1 MTDAIA
7 VAATNDTLATDWRA
21 QPHAVVERDGVQD
34 TLLGTAHVSKESV
47 AAVRAAIASDEFDAV
62 AVELDA
68 QRLQALNDPDALAK
82 LDLVKVIREGK
93 TALFAA
99 NLGLAAYQ
107 RRLAEQLGIE
117 PGAELKA
124 ATREARERGLP
135 MHLIDRDVGTT
146 FKRISAKLGFF
157 GRMKLIGG
165 LLAGLLASDEVG
177 EDEIEKLKQGDML
190 ESSFGEFAKASPAL
204 YATLIDERDQYMAAS
219 LRAAGIHDA
228 VERLVGKP
236 HDDNDMHAARVAHNR
251 PVQVLAVVGAGH
263 LQGLA
268 RYLRDEQR
276 DPQAL
281 RMELDHVARK
291 RRIPWFT
298 IAITTLVLGGI
309 AWGFWHGGLAVGADL
324 LKQWVIFTAGLA
336 AVGCAVA
343 GGHPLSILAGAIAA
357 PLKPFRPGL
366 PSGMFSALV
375 ELRMRKPAYGDF
387 LALRDDAQSLR
398 GWYRNRVARVVLTFI
413 LTNLG
418 SGIGVWLAGARI
430 IGKLVG

>member
-1 MTDAIA
+1 MTADTAPQT
-7 VAATNDTLATDWRA
+7 AADPLAS
-21 QPHAVVERDGVQD
+21 QPHAIVERDGVRY
-34 TLLGTAHVSKESV
+34 TLLGTAHVSRDSLD
-47 AAVRAAIASDEFDAV
+47 AVRAAIAAGTYDAI

-68 QRLQALNDPDALAK
+68 QRMQALSDPDALAK

-93 TALFAA
+93 AALFAA

-124 ATREARERGLP
+124 AADEGRARGLP
-135 MHLIDRDVGTT
+135 VHLIDREVGIT
-146 FKRISAKLGFF
+146 FKRISARLGFF
-157 GRMKLIGG
+157 GRIRLVSG
-165 LLAGLLASDEVG
+165 LLTGLLVDDEVG

-190 ESSFGEFAKASPAL
+190 ESSFGEFAKQSPAL
-204 YATLIDERDQYMAAS
+204 YETLIDERDRYMAAR
-219 LRAAGIHDA
+219 LRGSRG
-228 VERLVGKP
+228 E
-236 HDDNDMHAARVAHNR
+236 ARD
-251 PVQVLAVVGAGH
+251 VLAVVGAGH

-268 RYLRDEQR
+268 RYLREETREPSGICAD
-276 DPQAL
+276 
-281 RMELDHVARK
+281 LDHVRK
-291 RRIPWFT
+291 KNKVPWFT
-298 IAITTLVLGGI
+298 MAITALVLGGI

-324 LKQWVIFTAGLA
+324 LQQWVLFTAGLA
-336 AVGCAVA
+336 ALGCLLA

-387 LALRDDAQSLR
+387 LALRDDAQTLR
-398 GWYRNRVARVVLTFI
+398 GWYRNRVARVVLNFI

-418 SGIGVWLAGARI
+418 TGIGVWLAGARI
-430 IGKLVG
+430 VGKLIG